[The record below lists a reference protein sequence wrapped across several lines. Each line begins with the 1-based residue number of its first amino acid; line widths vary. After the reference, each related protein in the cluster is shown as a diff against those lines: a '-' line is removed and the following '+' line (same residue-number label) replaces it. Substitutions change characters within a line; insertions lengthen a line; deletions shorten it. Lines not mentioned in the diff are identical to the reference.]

1 VCFYVYTDG
10 QQQSP
15 RKFLFS
21 KQNSCFNFIGLAI
34 PVVVF
39 LFVILTPS
47 EVSELTKPEE
57 NPAKNTFIPLMWF
70 FFTGVLICY
79 ILMCIPLFNLW
90 VLTLIPQRVDSRSQ
104 KEFYE
109 RQEKLKEL
117 ENLAKEKQK
126 GLDLKNEEAAQLLL
140 LTKENLPNNN
150 LNMNSNIN
158 VKPDVQNQPPQSP
171 KKENNDRDNINNINN
186 INNIDLNNQPNP
198 VPVEENK
205 QDININANINNPLNP
220 EPSRSRLQK
229 LKRTINRN
237 NAENV

>member
-1 VCFYVYTDG
+1 MCFYVYTDG

-15 RKFLFS
+15 RKFLFY

-34 PVVVF
+34 PAVVF

-47 EVSELTKPEE
+47 ESSELTKPEE

-79 ILMCIPLFNLW
+79 ILICIPLFNLW
-90 VLTLIPQRVDSRSQ
+90 VLTLIPQRVDSRAQ

-109 RQEKLKEL
+109 KQEKLKDL
-117 ENLAKEKQK
+117 ENLGKEKQK
-126 GLDLKNEEAAQLLL
+126 ALDLKNEEAAQLLL
-140 LTKENLPNNN
+140 HKENLPNNN

-158 VKPDVQNQPPQSP
+158 VRPDVQIQPPQP
-171 KKENNDRDNINNINN
+171 PQENNDRDNINN